1 MRQIAPLPFVISCQS
16 IREVPFAI
24 VLSCIAL
31 LLWQP
36 DRAMLGKL
44 YEEALER
51 KKQQYGASDTRTMQ
65 AARDLGLFLSKHG
78 AAEGARKVFA
88 EVVRLDESTLG
99 AAAPQTLADVASF
112 ANVSAPALAEPLW
125 RRASASPDLTVA
137 ARAFAALG
145 QLRETAGDQAGAAA
159 FYAQA
164 LSKQEL
170 ALRQAAT
177 IDEKA
182 RLAILISGVAQVLG
196 QIAEPAEGI
205 AALRRSLAIDRSVLG
220 PRHPETG
227 TTQANLAGVLLDV
240 NAVNESVQL
249 ITEALS
255 ILEETLGEDH
265 PRVAISAAILAH
277 GLRAK
282 GDFAR
287 AEQNYRRAVAVDERC
302 YGPKHPQT
310 LDDVRTLAEY
320 LRERGRIQE
329 AAVLEKRLV
338 SVPK

>member
-1 MRQIAPLPFVISCQS
+1 MISCQS
-16 IREVPFAI
+16 IREVTFAI
-24 VLSCIAL
+24 VLTCIAL

-99 AAAPQTLADVASF
+99 RPPRKRSRMWRRSPMYPPPHRPNPSGVARQAVPTSPWRRGPLPPWG
-112 ANVSAPALAEPLW
+112 NCVRPPGTRPALPRFTRRHCRNRSWRCARPPL
-125 RRASASPDLTVA
+125 
-137 ARAFAALG
+137 
-145 QLRETAGDQAGAAA
+145 
-159 FYAQA
+159 
-164 LSKQEL
+164 
-170 ALRQAAT
+170 
-177 IDEKA
+177 DEKA
-182 RLAILISGVAQVLG
+182 RLAILIGGVAQVLG

-277 GLRAK
+277 GLRAQ
-282 GDFAR
+282 GDFTR